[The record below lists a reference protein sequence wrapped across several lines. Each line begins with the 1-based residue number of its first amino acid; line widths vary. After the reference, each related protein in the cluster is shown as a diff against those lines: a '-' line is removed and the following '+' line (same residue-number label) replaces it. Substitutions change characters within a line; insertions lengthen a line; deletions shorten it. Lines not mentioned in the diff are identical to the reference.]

1 MAACLCSK
9 FSFSYP
15 LVCPHRFVVHAIYRT
30 FLGANLTLCWA
41 CFDYRAASI
50 FREGHS
56 CAPSREYLL
65 MGSSRGLRLM
75 RVNKQLLGECVCSY
89 ESHHEMSFVHQMLVD
104 FSAIGSRAVASFK
117 PEGDSLKSDCI
128 LQTTCWPACCTAPQI
143 LFSAPWVVLNVHPS
157 LPSPVIPRAPRSN
170 AGKISKEHR
179 FKDN

>member
-1 MAACLCSK
+1 M
-9 FSFSYP
+9 
-15 LVCPHRFVVHAIYRT
+15 HAIYRT

-128 LQTTCWPACCTAPQI
+128 LQTTCWPACCTAPQNYVQRS
-143 LFSAPWVVLNVHPS
+143 LSRLECSSTPSQSSDSTCTAFKCWKSLN
-157 LPSPVIPRAPRSN
+157 RAS
-170 AGKISKEHR
+170 I
-179 FKDN
+179 